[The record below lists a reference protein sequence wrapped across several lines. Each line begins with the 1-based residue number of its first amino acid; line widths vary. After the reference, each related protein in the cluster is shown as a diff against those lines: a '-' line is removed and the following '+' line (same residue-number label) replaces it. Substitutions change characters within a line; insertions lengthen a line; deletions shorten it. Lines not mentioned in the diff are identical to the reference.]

1 MTVEIIERIPH
12 KDVAYAYLEI
22 RASST
27 NEFMAARGEITKKHQ
42 EYEFAAKKA
51 ASPKVK
57 VPSAAPEPVADEGGD
72 SPAEPDQPADPVAV
86 VVAADPPSELP
97 APEPV
102 SDKGL
107 TPREKAR
114 LRLKGGTA

>member
-42 EYEFAAKKA
+42 EYTFAAQKA
-51 ASPKVK
+51 ASPKLKV
-57 VPSAAPEPVADEGGD
+57 VPSSLGAAAEDGD
-72 SPAEPDQPADPVAV
+72 SPAEPDQPADPVAA
-86 VVAADPPSELP
+86 VVAADPSSELP
-97 APEPV
+97 TPEPE

>member
-57 VPSAAPEPVADEGGD
+57 VPSPIVAADEGGD
-72 SPAEPDQPADPVAV
+72 SPAEPDQHADPVAA